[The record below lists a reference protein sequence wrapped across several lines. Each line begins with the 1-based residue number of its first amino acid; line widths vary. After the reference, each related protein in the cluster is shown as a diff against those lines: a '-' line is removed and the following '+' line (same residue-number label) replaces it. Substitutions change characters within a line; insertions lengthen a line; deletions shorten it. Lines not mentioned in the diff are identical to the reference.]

1 MVSLFF
7 FRIRRRPIST
17 PPYTLFPYTTVCLS
31 VQSGLDDASIV
42 LGRMAVRCR
51 HFAMRHHH
59 FDLAAQRA
67 FVKAH
72 RLGAVAVEEKV
83 STDDGHR
90 LLLSGWISAR
100 RSAWRD
106 VRAGSV
112 PARAVPASSDRK
124 SVA

>member
-1 MVSLFF
+1 
-7 FRIRRRPIST
+7 
-17 PPYTLFPYTTVCLS
+17 
-31 VQSGLDDASIV
+31 
-42 LGRMAVRCR
+42 MAVRCR

-67 FVKAH
+67 FVEAH

-83 STDDGHR
+83 STDGGHR

-106 VRAGSV
+106 VRAGPV
-112 PARAVPASSDRK
+112 PARAVPASYARRSRPSRTPGAARDRTRTRLN
-124 SVA
+124 SSH